1 MKHDLKISLGKKHNA
16 DGIVTCK
23 TISVREK
30 LLRRL
35 FGKKSKITILVP
47 GETVETLSIT
57 EVCDGGEAYA

>member
-1 MKHDLKISLGKKHNA
+1 MKHDLMISLSKA
-16 DGIVTCK
+16 PSTDGIVACK

-57 EVCDGGEAYA
+57 EVCDGGEAYV

>member
-1 MKHDLKISLGKKHNA
+1 MISLSKA
-16 DGIVTCK
+16 PSTDGIVACK

-57 EVCDGGEAYA
+57 EVCDGGEAYV